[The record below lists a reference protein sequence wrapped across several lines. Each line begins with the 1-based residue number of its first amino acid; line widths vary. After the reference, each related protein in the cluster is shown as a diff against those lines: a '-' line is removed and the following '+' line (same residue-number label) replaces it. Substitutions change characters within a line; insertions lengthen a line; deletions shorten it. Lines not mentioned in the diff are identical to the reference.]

1 MLQNVI
7 QNISA
12 NIAEKIIRNSMSD
25 YLQIENIDDEVKRK
39 VDKNKKYLLY
49 IHIPFC
55 HTFCPFCSFHKFIYN
70 ENAATKYFAVLREE
84 LRKVHDEGF
93 EFDSLYVGGGTT
105 LINEKE
111 LITTLELIKEL
122 FDINEIS
129 CESDPNHLNPDS
141 LKQFSGLI
149 DRLSIGVQS
158 FDDTILKKVH
168 RYEKF
173 GSGKEV
179 EKKLKAM
186 GDFLPNTNIDLIFN
200 FPEQTKQSLRR
211 DLQIAKEVGVSQ
223 ITTYPLMNSGLTEHS
238 MQLAFGAQHNN
249 KEYDFYKIIRE
260 EFSEY
265 ELNNAWS
272 FSKHHTNF
280 NDEYVGSHDEY
291 VGVGSGAFSFL
302 NGHLYINA
310 FDLKTYSELVA
321 KRPHAIIAQST
332 FGKKEQIKYHFL
344 TALFNGKINIKTFNE
359 AFETDMKKSF
369 AKELFALKQVG
380 AIKIVDDMLVNTP
393 FGDYLAV
400 CMMKSF
406 YSGMDKVRAL
416 FRSKLVL

>member
-1 MLQNVI
+1 MIQSISAYTAQKII
-7 QNISA
+7 QN
-12 NIAEKIIRNSMSD
+12 SMTD
-25 YLQIENIDDEVKRK
+25 YLKIENTDEEVKRK

-70 ENAATKYFAVLREE
+70 ENLAGKYFQSLREE
-84 LRKVHDEGF
+84 LKKVHEEGF

-111 LITTLELIKEL
+111 LVKTLELVKEL

-129 CESDPNHLNPDS
+129 CESDPNHLSPDS

-149 DRLSIGVQS
+149 DRLSVGVQS
-158 FDDTILKKVH
+158 FDDEILKKVH

-200 FPEQTKQSLRR
+200 FPEQSKESLRR
-211 DLQIAKEVGVSQ
+211 DLHIAKEVGVSQ
-223 ITTYPLMNSGLTEHS
+223 ITAYPLMNSALTEHS
-238 MQLAFGAQHNN
+238 MQLAFGAQHNT
-249 KEYDFYKIIRE
+249 KEYEFYKIIRE

-272 FSKHHTNF
+272 FSKHHTRF

-310 FDLKTYSELVA
+310 FDLKTYSDLVS

-332 FGKKEQIKYHFL
+332 FGKKEQVKYHFL
-344 TALFNGKINIKTFNE
+344 TALFNGKININTFDE
-359 AFETDMKKSF
+359 AFETDMKKLF
-369 AKELFALKQVG
+369 AKELFLLQKVG
-380 AIKIVDDMLVNTP
+380 AAKIENNMLINTQ